1 MFGTSSSAKD
11 DEGNLYFGGAH
22 GLNYFTPIAETPH
35 NTSYRVY
42 FTGCH
47 INGKPVDS
55 DIEFS
60 NSLELKY
67 PDNNFSVNFTS
78 LSYSNQH
85 HIRYRYKLEG
95 YDNEWRYIEAV
106 SYTHLTLPTNR
117 EA

>member
-1 MFGTSSSAKD
+1 MLCG
-11 DEGNLYFGGAH
+11 
-22 GLNYFTPIAETPH
+22 
-35 NTSYRVY
+35 V
-42 FTGCH
+42 
-47 INGKPVDS
+47 S

-95 YDNEWRYIEAV
+95 YDSEWRYIEAV
-106 SYTHLTLPTNR
+106 SYTHLDVYKRQLRNIEISIYVYATG
-117 EA
+117 